1 MKATAV
7 LLLAAAHL
15 SSPPISA
22 GASSSA
28 DLPVVVPAQSW
39 RPLLASSD
47 PLLQSALEAML
58 EGDSS
63 WASLVSQE
71 KMALGIVDLSKP
83 EAPRFA
89 RVNGDTMM
97 YAASLPKIAI
107 LLAGYQALEDG
118 TLEEAVAVYRD
129 LEDMIRISC
138 NASATRMI
146 DRLGYRKIE
155 SVLTDPAYRLF
166 DPALGGGLWVG
177 KRYASQGDRYPDP
190 LKGMSHAAT
199 VTQVSRFYYL
209 LANGRLV
216 SPDRSRQMLEV
227 LSNPGIE
234 HKFVRALARVAPEAR
249 LYRKSGTWRTWHS
262 DSVLVWGDDWRRY
275 VVVALVEHPDG
286 GRILEELVPAIDSI
300 LQPARGAGGGS
311 KDSIPHGSE

>member
-1 MKATAV
+1 
-7 LLLAAAHL
+7 
-15 SSPPISA
+15 
-22 GASSSA
+22 
-28 DLPVVVPAQSW
+28 
-39 RPLLASSD
+39 
-47 PLLQSALEAML
+47 
-58 EGDSS
+58 
-63 WASLVSQE
+63 
-71 KMALGIVDLSKP
+71 MALAVVDLSKP

-118 TLEEAVAVYRD
+118 TLEETAEVYRD
-129 LEDMIRISC
+129 LGDMIRISC

-209 LANGRLV
+209 LAHGRLV
-216 SPDRSRQMLEV
+216 SPDRSRQMLEM
-227 LSNPGIE
+227 LSDPGIQ
-234 HKFVRALARVAPEAR
+234 HKFVRALARVAPDAR
-249 LYRKSGTWRTWHS
+249 LYRKSGTWRNWHS

-275 VVVALVEHPDG
+275 IVVALVEHPDG
-286 GRILEELVPAIDSI
+286 GRILEELVPAIDAI
-300 LQPARGAGGGS
+300 LQPARGVAGGS
-311 KDSIPHGSE
+311 RDSIPHGSE